1 MGRKRGRES
10 FSGKGSRP
18 LLCVLVAALVACGR
32 PEPSH
37 PTIVLHPAASRVLPA
52 YVEITGLNAPDV
64 RALRARGLSDHDWR
78 SVLTIA
84 VADAPSGTPPVEGH
98 YVVKD
103 ASVTFTPLFPF
114 DPGRAYRVTFEKT
127 SAVVGLPPVATEPS
141 TVVTAVHPSAEVVP
155 DNLLRMYIEFSAPM
169 GTAGGDEYVKLID
182 DTTGKEVTD
191 AFVPVGRGEFWSP
204 DHTRYTLIFDPGRVK
219 SGVFLNRQSGRP
231 LSDGH
236 RYTLQIPQGWKDGNS
251 LPLKSPYAHR
261 FRAGPEVS
269 APLTLSSWKV
279 AAPRAG
285 TRDPLVVTFPRPL
298 DHGILVRALSVERMR
313 GMGPLTIDG
322 EVALLANDT
331 QWSLTPDEVW
341 LTGEYTLVAQ
351 AFLEDPEGNQ
361 IGRAFEAAVDEK
373 NDEHAPQSYRLAFK
387 TREP

>member
-1 MGRKRGRES
+1 L
-10 FSGKGSRP
+10 FGKDSRP
-18 LLCVLVAALVACGR
+18 LFLVLLAAAVSCGR
-32 PEPSH
+32 SEPSR
-37 PTIVLHPAASRVLPA
+37 PQIVLHPAASRVLPA
-52 YVEITGLNAPDV
+52 YVEVAGLNGPDV
-64 RALRARGLSDHDWR
+64 RTLRARGLTDRDWQQ
-78 SVLTIA
+78 VLTVR
-84 VADAPSGTPPVEGH
+84 VADAPAGTPPVEGH

-114 DPGRAYRVTFEKT
+114 DPGRSYRVTFDTT
-127 SAVVGLPPVATEPS
+127 SAVVRLPPVATVPS
-141 TVVTAVHPSAEVVP
+141 TVVTAIHPSADVVP
-155 DNLLRMYIEFSAPM
+155 ENLLRMYIEFSAPM
-169 GTAGGDEYVKLID
+169 GTAGGDEFVKLVD
-182 DTTGKEVTD
+182 DTTGKEVDD

-231 LSDGH
+231 LRAGR
-236 RYTLQIPQGWKDGNS
+236 RYTLRIPAEWLDGNG
-251 LPLKSPYAHR
+251 LPLASGYVHH
-261 FRAGPEVS
+261 FRAGAEVV
-269 APLTLSSWKV
+269 APLTLSSWRV

-322 EVALLANDT
+322 DVALLAGDT
-331 QWSLTPDEVW
+331 QWSFAPDEAW

-361 IGRAFEAAVDEK
+361 IGRAFEAAFDEK

-387 TREP
+387 THD